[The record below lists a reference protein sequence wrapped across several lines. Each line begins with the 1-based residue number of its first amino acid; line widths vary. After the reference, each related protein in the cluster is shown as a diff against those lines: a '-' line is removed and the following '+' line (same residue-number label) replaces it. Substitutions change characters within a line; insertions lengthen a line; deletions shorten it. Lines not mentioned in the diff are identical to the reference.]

1 VCVRQLHSP
10 NLAKFS
16 AKRRESLEGRAP
28 RRPGL
33 LVEVLSPRIP
43 NRGRRVV
50 SPTGATAVTHT
61 IVRAVG
67 ATARAR
73 CLIFVELAW
82 AVAVSAC

>member
-33 LVEVLSPRIP
+33 LIEVLSPRIP

-61 IVRAVG
+61 TVRAVG
-67 ATARAR
+67 ERASPPFYFDPTAIPIP
-73 CLIFVELAW
+73 L
-82 AVAVSAC
+82 S